1 MLERKYLE
9 LIWYKSL
16 AELNAEAAR
25 AYMGFF
31 WWVME
36 PLLYMVAFYVAFGTG
51 VRGGGVSMLLFLL
64 CGLVPW
70 KWFASSVQNGS
81 NAIQANSGLI
91 QQVYVPKY
99 VLPWV
104 VLIVNTIKFLIIF
117 TLLVILLVATGHM
130 PGMVWLALP
139 MVALVQLLVTAALT
153 SLLAAFVPLLPDL
166 KLVVDNGILV
176 LMFLSGVFMD
186 ISRLSPKLRV
196 ILEINPMVPVLSSY
210 RDILLKG
217 RWPEWGGLIWGLVFF
232 LIFYSIAGYVLRRYD
247 RAYIK
252 LMIN

>member
-1 MLERKYLE
+1 MLERKYFE
-9 LIWYKSL
+9 LIWYKAL

-25 AYMGFF
+25 AYMGIF

-36 PLLYMVAFYVAFGTG
+36 PLLYMLAFYVAFGTG
-51 VRGGGVSMLLFLL
+51 IRGGGERMLLFLL

-81 NAIQANSGLI
+81 NAIQVNSGLI

-117 TLLVILLVATGHM
+117 ALLVILVVATGHK
-130 PGMVWLALP
+130 PGIVWLALP
-139 MVALVQLLVTAALT
+139 ILILVQLLVTAGLT
-153 SLLAAFVPLLPDL
+153 SFLAAFVPLLPDL

-186 ISRLSPKLRV
+186 VSRLSPKLQL
-196 ILEINPMVPVLSSY
+196 ILEINPMVPVLNSY
-210 RDILLKG
+210 RNILLKG
-217 RWPEWGGLIWGLVFF
+217 TWPDWGGMVWGLVFF
-232 LIFYSIAGYVLRRYD
+232 IISYSIAKYVLKMYD